1 MLRRARPEDADEL
14 ATLFLA
20 SRRDALPYLREI
32 HSDEETHTWMRE
44 VVLVTCRVWVVVQ
57 EGRLAGFLALRHE
70 HVEHLYVL
78 PGCQKRGVGSLLL
91 DVAKV
96 ESPHRLSLYTFQR
109 NTAARTFYDHRGF
122 HTIAFGD
129 GSGNEEGEPDVLYEW
144 TSGQKK
150 NRPLGA
156 G

>member
-14 ATLFLA
+14 AALFLA
-20 SRRDALPYLREI
+20 SRRDALPYLPEI

-44 VVLVTCRVWVVVQ
+44 VVLVTCRVWVVAQ

-78 PGCQKRGVGSLLL
+78 PECQKRGVGSLLL
-91 DVAKV
+91 EVAKGA
-96 ESPHRLSLYTFQR
+96 SPHRLLLYTFQR
-109 NTAARTFYDHRGF
+109 NSAARTFYERRGF

-129 GSGNEEGEPDVLYEW
+129 GSDNEEGEPDVLYEW